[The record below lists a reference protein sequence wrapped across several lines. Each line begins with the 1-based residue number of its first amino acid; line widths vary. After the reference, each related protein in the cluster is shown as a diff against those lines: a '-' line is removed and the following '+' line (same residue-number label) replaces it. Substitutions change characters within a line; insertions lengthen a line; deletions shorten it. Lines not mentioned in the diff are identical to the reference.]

1 MHSSWYSRKTSLGC
15 VAGGDGGGGKEE
27 VEDEDNVVF
36 ALRAE
41 TIEARLNPAGAD
53 VEATCLNSFS
63 AW

>member
-15 VAGGDGGGGKEE
+15 LTGGGGGGGKE
-27 VEDEDNVVF
+27 DEDDVVF

-41 TIEARLNPAGAD
+41 TTEARLNPAGAD